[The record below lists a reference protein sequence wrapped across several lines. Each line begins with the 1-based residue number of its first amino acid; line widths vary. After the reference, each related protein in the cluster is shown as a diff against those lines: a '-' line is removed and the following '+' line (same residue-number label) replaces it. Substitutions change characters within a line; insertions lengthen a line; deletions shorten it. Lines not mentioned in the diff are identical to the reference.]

1 MLLVVVR
8 KGARCHDNWGI
19 YLTHGSI
26 RKKILQVL
34 DTSWSG
40 RQMLVKDLDDVA
52 ILLFAHFFGGGK
64 PIQFDGGRK
73 VDDRL
78 APLISGI

>member
-26 RKKILQVL
+26 RKKNL
-34 DTSWSG
+34 TSARYS
-40 RQMLVKDLDDVA
+40 LVRSSNARKGFRRCRDPFVCA
-52 ILLFAHFFGGGK
+52 FFLGGEAN
-64 PIQFDGGRK
+64 PI
-73 VDDRL
+73 
-78 APLISGI
+78 